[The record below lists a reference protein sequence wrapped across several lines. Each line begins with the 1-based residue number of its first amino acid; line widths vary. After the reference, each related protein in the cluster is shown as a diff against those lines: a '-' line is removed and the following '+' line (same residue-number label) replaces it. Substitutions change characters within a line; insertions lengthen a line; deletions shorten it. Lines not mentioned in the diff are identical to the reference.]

1 MGKRVL
7 LVGLGMQGKAVL
19 YDLVHCTGISRI
31 VVVDNQPGLLSE
43 LNRYPSEKVRGHCLD
58 AADTALATLMRDADV
73 VIEALPGNFALPLG
87 RLAAD
92 CGVSLVSSMYYLN
105 PGERDA
111 GTIEAIKQEIR
122 QIDRKAK
129 DKGIVVL
136 TEFGLDPGLDLILGA
151 KAIREMDEVHEL
163 YMYGAGIPAPNARSN
178 PLKYRFSW
186 SIIGVMKAYSRAAK
200 MISNGQA
207 LTIEPIHMFESG
219 NCHMLDVDA
228 IGIPLECFANGD
240 SVHYAELFGIRN
252 SIKQMGR
259 YTCRLPGHCA
269 FWDTMVK
276 CGFLGEQPLQFGT
289 ASITPMQ
296 FTAALLASQ
305 NQFHYTEDQQDM
317 TFVRVDARGNRRG
330 EKIRLIYDLIDTR
343 DLKTGLTSMQR
354 TVGFTLS
361 LGARLILERKL
372 EKTGLLTPLDVP
384 YESVFPELEKHDIR
398 VHRQEILG

>member
-19 YDLVHCTGISRI
+19 YDLVNCTGVSRI
-31 VVVDNQPGLLSE
+31 VVVDNQPGILSE
-43 LNRYPSEKVRGHCLD
+43 LGPYPSEKVSGHCLD
-58 AADTALATLMRDADV
+58 AADAALATLMRDADV
-73 VIEALPGNFALPLG
+73 VVEALPGSFALPLG

-111 GTIEAIKQEIR
+111 GTIESIKQEIR
-122 QIDRKAK
+122 QIDGRAK
-129 DKGIVVL
+129 DKGIVIL

-151 KAIREMDEVHEL
+151 RAISEMDEVHEL

-178 PLKYRFSW
+178 PLKYKFSW
-186 SIIGVMKAYSRAAK
+186 SILGVMKAYCRAAK
-200 MISNGQA
+200 IISNGQA
-207 LTIEPIHMFESG
+207 LMIEPTHVFESG

-228 IGIPLECFANGD
+228 IGSPLECFPNGD
-240 SVHYAELFGIRN
+240 SVHYAELFGIRD
-252 SIKQMGR
+252 SIQQMGR

-276 CGFLGEQPLQFGT
+276 CGFLGEQSIPIGT
-289 ASITPMQ
+289 ATITPMK
-296 FTAALLASQ
+296 FTAALLAYQ
-305 NQFHYTEDQQDM
+305 KQFHYAEDEQDM
-317 TFVRVDARGNRRG
+317 TFVRVDARGSRQG

-361 LGARLILERKL
+361 LGARLILEHKL
-372 EKTGLLTPLDVP
+372 DKPGLLTPLDVP
-384 YESVFPELEKHDIR
+384 YESVFPQLEKHDIH